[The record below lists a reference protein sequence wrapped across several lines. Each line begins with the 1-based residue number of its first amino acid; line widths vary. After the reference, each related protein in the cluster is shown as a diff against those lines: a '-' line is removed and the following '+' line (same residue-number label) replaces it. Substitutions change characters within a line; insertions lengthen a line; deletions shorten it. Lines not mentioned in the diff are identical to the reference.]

1 MNSASALIGD
11 WLGVEPPMT
20 EAAVLGII
28 ERQLDPPVIQ
38 RLFDMGLSRDEV
50 HSVII
55 PARTLQHRR
64 SRNERLTIEESDR
77 VIRALR
83 VLCAAEGV
91 YESRERALQ
100 WLRRS
105 QPRLGGQR
113 RQRNHALRHCGSRRR
128 DLRGACGSSRNDPTG
143 TCGDLEPG
151 TARRQGNRP
160 APSPR
165 TPADN
170 QFACFRT
177 SETGTAHGCDRQS
190 CASY

>member
-64 SRNERLTIEESDR
+64 SRNERLTVEESDR

-83 VLCAAEGV
+83 VLSAAEGV
-91 YESRERALQ
+91 YENRERALQ
-100 WLRRS
+100 WLRRPN
-105 QPRLGGQR
+105 PRLQ
-113 RQRNHALRHCGSRRR
+113 
-128 DLRGACGSSRNDPTG
+128 D
-143 TCGDLEPG
+143 
-151 TARRQGNRP
+151 
-160 APSPR
+160 R
-165 TPADN
+165 TPISLLKMD
-170 QFACFRT
+170 
-177 SETGTAHGCDRQS
+177 TGARIVEELLGQIDEG
-190 CASY
+190 YFI

>member
-11 WLGVEPPMT
+11 WLGVDPPLT

-38 RLFDMGLSRDEV
+38 RLFDMGLSREEV

-64 SRNERLTIEESDR
+64 SRKERLTVEESDR

-83 VLCAAEGV
+83 VLSAAEGV

-100 WLRRS
+100 WLRRPN
-105 QPRLGGQR
+105 PRLSDRSPISLLKTDTGARIVEELLGQIDE
-113 RQRNHALRHCGSRRR
+113 GY
-128 DLRGACGSSRNDPTG
+128 
-143 TCGDLEPG
+143 
-151 TARRQGNRP
+151 
-160 APSPR
+160 
-165 TPADN
+165 
-170 QFACFRT
+170 FI
-177 SETGTAHGCDRQS
+177 
-190 CASY
+190 

>member
-1 MNSASALIGD
+1 MNSASARIGD
-11 WLGVEPPMT
+11 WLGVEPPIT

-100 WLRRS
+100 WLRRPN
-105 QPRLGGQR
+105 PRL
-113 RQRNHALRHCGSRRR
+113 NA
-128 DLRGACGSSRNDPTG
+128 
-143 TCGDLEPG
+143 
-151 TARRQGNRP
+151 
-160 APSPR
+160 R
-165 TPADN
+165 TPISLLKTD
-170 QFACFRT
+170 
-177 SETGTAHGCDRQS
+177 TGARIVEELLGQIDEG
-190 CASY
+190 YFI